1 MEIVLLVE
9 ELVLVYV
16 LVLAAVLVVVVQVN
30 VLDVWM
36 NVREAVARVAK
47 ENAVEPVRRIAHRG
61 VQMAVKI
68 HVWMV
73 VKMIV
78 QIFVH

>member
-1 MEIVLLVE
+1 M
-9 ELVLVYV
+9 
-16 LVLAAVLVVVVQVN
+16 VVQVN

-36 NVREAVARVAK
+36 NVREAAARVAK

-61 VQMAVKI
+61 AQMAVKI
-68 HVWMV
+68 HVWMA

-78 QIFVH
+78 QISVH